1 MRKTNSQ
8 KEKQAKSQI
17 FIFHYLTVGH
27 VPDALVEILFRLMVA
42 WKINSTKAIFSENHC
57 AAPEGK

>member
-8 KEKQAKSQI
+8 KEKQASQI

-42 WKINSTKAIFSENHC
+42 WKINSTKAIFSENLC